1 VVELVLAALTGFALV
16 TGTAMMFYR
25 FQWRILLFLAPL
37 LVVLAV
43 IMYVQ
48 GDSFSYVLA
57 PVIAGVVAGFTFRN
71 GRNYQFFVV
80 WVSVVL
86 TVLFTLNF
94 YVLKTMKGVDLMQQS
109 RVQFETMLENAELGA
124 REKEEILGRVEQ
136 SMPIIR
142 DLVPFSYFLNVLI
155 FAMITFVL
163 LRYIFERLGYIKV
176 MEVAG
181 VERFKLNDYSV
192 FGLIVGWL
200 VVLLVDAGQF
210 PYLHQAAL
218 NLGLIMAVFYVIQGT
233 GIVKF
238 FLISRGWPL
247 FLLPLIFLVSL
258 MLGPAVILFVLMM
271 FLGLGAIDF
280 WVDFRK
286 FSSVPT
292 GDGKS

>member
-1 VVELVLAALTGFALV
+1 MFLV
-16 TGTAMMFYR
+16 
-25 FQWRILLFLAPL
+25 PL
-37 LVVLAV
+37 LVALV
-43 IMYVQ
+43 IIMFVQ
-48 GDSFSYVLA
+48 GDSFSYILA
-57 PVIAGVVAGFTFRN
+57 PVIAGALAGFTFRN
-71 GRNYQFFVV
+71 GRNYQFFIV

-94 YVLKTMKGVDLMQQS
+94 YVLKTVKGVDLIQQS
-109 RVQFETMLENAELGA
+109 RIQFETMLQDAELGA
-124 REKEEILGRVEQ
+124 QEKEEILGRVEQ
-136 SMPIIR
+136 SMPVIR

-163 LRYIFERLGYIKV
+163 LRYIFARFGYIKI
-176 MEVAG
+176 MEVTG

-192 FGLIVGWL
+192 FALIAGWM
-200 VVLLVDAGQF
+200 VVLLLDAEKF
-210 PYLHQAAL
+210 PCLYQAAL
-218 NLGLIMAVFYVIQGT
+218 NIGLIMAVFYIIQGT
-233 GIVKF
+233 GILKF

-247 FLLPLIFLVSL
+247 FLMPLVFLVSL

-292 GDGKS
+292 DDSK